1 MGVTKSQHN
10 WVTEHQTLY
19 FPLTSSCITQLLINH
34 KISLNS
40 TYFQTSFLNFP
51 STQEVASHVLGSFIL
66 SFLALWLI
74 NYFLIKLF
82 LFISF
87 LVRAILQFLYWFHY
101 MHLDLLESNIDTS
114 IISNIMLRL
123 SIIIIPWKSF
133 LAFHVMSV
141 IQLNP
146 KPHKIT
152 LITIIFIIIFVVNI
166 PCIFTCPLSTLSAFL
181 HIYHKCSGEDSP

>member
-152 LITIIFIIIFVVNI
+152 LITIIFII
-166 PCIFTCPLSTLSAFL
+166 LWLLFL
-181 HIYHKCSGEDSP
+181 HNLL